1 MAFWGVGE
9 TVEQGGI
16 FSEGQEILEG
26 VKSRERMKRGHSK
39 ETRGDR

>member
-9 TVEQGGI
+9 TVERGGF

-26 VKSRERMKRGHSK
+26 EKSRERMKRGHSK